1 VALGMSPATT
11 ENPVLRISSVSRTY
25 EEGELRVH
33 ALRDVSLEIPRQL
46 FTMIVGPSGSG
57 KSTLLNIIGCIDR
70 ASSGSVVINGT
81 DLSSLNDTQ
90 LTRFRADHIGFIFQ
104 GFNLMPVLSVF
115 ENVEYALVLAGAPKR
130 ERELAT
136 EKILRDVHLYDQR
149 HQRPNQLSGGQ
160 KQRVAIARALVKR
173 PLLVLADE
181 PTANLDSK
189 TGAAIV
195 RLMREM
201 QRSEK
206 TTFLFST
213 HDPHLMSHAD
223 EVFTIQDGR
232 IVNHERRRNLEVVA

>member
-1 VALGMSPATT
+1 MSPATT

-149 HQRPNQLSGGQ
+149 HQRPNQTRLSNYSCSDYHRRFPDKSVVGSAGALSVRAVCEGPGDCEHELVHV
-160 KQRVAIARALVKR
+160 RVFCARHCWF
-173 PLLVLADE
+173 
-181 PTANLDSK
+181 
-189 TGAAIV
+189 I
-195 RLMREM
+195 
-201 QRSEK
+201 QRSE
-206 TTFLFST
+206 
-213 HDPHLMSHAD
+213 SH
-223 EVFTIQDGR
+223 
-232 IVNHERRRNLEVVA
+232 